1 MVTIHLHNLLMHAHH
16 GVYKEEEKI
25 GTNYEVN
32 VDVKFD
38 EESGKFER
46 IEDTINYE
54 ELYGIVKK
62 KMMAPTPLLEQVC
75 EGIIRKI
82 KHEYA
87 AVREITISIYKL
99 EAPIPNFQGKVGV
112 TMRKKFDD

>member
-1 MVTIHLHNLLMHAHH
+1 MVTIHLHNLLMRAHH
-16 GVYKEEEKI
+16 GVYEEEERI
-25 GTNYEVN
+25 GANYELN
-32 VDVKFD
+32 LDVKID
-38 EESGKFER
+38 DDNVKFEQLQ
-46 IEDTINYE
+46 DTINYE

-62 KMMAPTPLLEQVC
+62 KMMAPTPLLEKVC

-87 AVREITISIYKL
+87 GVTEITISIYKL
-99 EAPIPNFQGKVGV
+99 EAPIENFQGKVGV

>member
-1 MVTIHLHNLLMHAHH
+1 MVTIHLHNLKMYAHH
-16 GVYKEEEKI
+16 GVYEEEERI
-25 GTNYEVN
+25 GANYELN
-32 VDVKFD
+32 LDVKFD
-38 EESGKFER
+38 EENAKFER
-46 IEDTINYE
+46 LEDTINYE

-62 KMMAPTPLLEQVC
+62 KMMAATPLLEIVC

-87 AVREITISIYKL
+87 GVREITISIYKL
-99 EAPIPNFQGKVGV
+99 EAPIENFQGKVGV